1 MIQDL
6 YGINKYLV
14 NIRRELH
21 QIPEIEFD
29 LVDTLN
35 VVRRELMSMDLKV
48 FENYGQSSIVALIE
62 GKNKGKTIA
71 LRADMDALLVC
82 EENQCEYKS
91 KNEGK
96 MHACGHDGHMAMLLG
111 AAKILCQN
119 KDVLNGNVKLIFQ
132 ASEEGPGSGAKLLV
146 NDGVMDDVENIIALH
161 LTNEYPVG
169 VVAANIGPSMASA
182 RKFDIDITGKGGH
195 AGSPHEA
202 IDAIALAVKV
212 INDIQYIISREIDP
226 LESAVIN
233 IGTIKGGYAS
243 NVVAEKV
250 SMSGTIRTFS
260 LDLERKIMEK
270 IKNLLD
276 SIVLVNGVK
285 YEFKYNAGLPPLYN
299 DEEIVNKV
307 SQSVEK
313 VTGKKLEILKKPQ
326 MGSED
331 FVYYLEK
338 TKGSIVWLG
347 SGNKG
352 KGFDRSLHNPR
363 FDFDEDALK
372 VGCEIFVQYVLD
384 SLK

>member
-1 MIQDL
+1 MVQDL
-6 YGINKYLV
+6 YGINEYLV

-62 GKNKGKTIA
+62 GRHKDKTIA
-71 LRADMDALLVC
+71 LRADMDALLIC

-111 AAKILCQN
+111 AARILCQN

-169 VVAANIGPSMASA
+169 IVAANIGPSMASA
-182 RKFDIDITGKGGH
+182 RKFDIDIIGKGGH

-212 INDIQYIISREIDP
+212 INEIQYIISREIDP
-226 LESAVIN
+226 LESVVIN
-233 IGTIKGGYAS
+233 IGTINGGYAS

-260 LDLERKIMEK
+260 LDLESKIMQK
-270 IKNLLD
+270 IKTLLD
-276 SIVLVNGVK
+276 SIVLVNGAK

-299 DEEIVNKV
+299 DEETVNKV

-338 TKGSIVWLG
+338 TKGCIIWLG
-347 SGNKG
+347 SSNKD

-372 VGCEIFVQYVLD
+372 VGCEIFVQYILD